1 MAQESNIGS
10 EAMQYAKDMAK
21 AEKELK
27 IEPYVSISLCY
38 KDEQGNE
45 VKAKTYTLSR
55 ESLNRWLWVINWRRA
70 KLICENPRRTIYTT
84 YYYFDKNSGLDYS
97 FRSDLSRLAS
107 LKGRITQQERAI
119 ESYIASKSR
128 DLFFDQETDEQLIK
142 IRAKLQRAKENMQAA
157 TERMIKKVEQ
167 LKSQS

>member
-10 EAMQYAKDMAK
+10 EAMQLAKDLAK

-38 KDEQGNE
+38 KDEQGKE
-45 VKAKTYTLSR
+45 VVAKNYVIPR
-55 ESLNRWLWVINWRRA
+55 DGLNRWLWVINWRRA
-70 KLICENPRRTIYTT
+70 RLICENPRRPIYTT

-119 ESYIASKSR
+119 ENYIRSR
-128 DLFFDQETDEQLIK
+128 KGDLFFNPETDEQLIK
-142 IRAKLQRAKENMQAA
+142 IREKLERARENMRAA

-167 LKSQS
+167 IKSQP